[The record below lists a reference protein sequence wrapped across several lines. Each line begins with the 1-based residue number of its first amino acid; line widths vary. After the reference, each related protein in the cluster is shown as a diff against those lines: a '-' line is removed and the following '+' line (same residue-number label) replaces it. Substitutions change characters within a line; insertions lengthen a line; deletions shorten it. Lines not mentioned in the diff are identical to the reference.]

1 MNLRLE
7 PTALRLRV
15 SPWLCFSVAPLGPT
29 TSEPFAPEALYE
41 LKVDTNG
48 ELVAEIA
55 YRVRFAPAGDGALT
69 VTVRRVEG
77 PDAAGRGEGGELIV
91 QGAPVSTGR
100 EAQVTEAGAYCFFAG
115 WRSDPFF
122 FDAGGA
128 LNNLAV
134 HGGGHLRR

>member
-1 MNLRLE
+1 MNLRLA

-15 SPWLCFSVAPLGPT
+15 SPWLCFSVAPPGPT

-48 ELVAEIA
+48 DLAAEIT
-55 YRVRFAPAGDGALT
+55 YRVRFAPAGDGALMA
-69 VTVRRVEG
+69 TVRRVEG
-77 PDAAGRGEGGELIV
+77 PAAAGMGKGGEIIV

-100 EAQVTEAGAYCFFAG
+100 EAQVTEAGAYCFFAS

-128 LNNLAV
+128 
-134 HGGGHLRR
+134 